1 VVAKRILKSG
11 MCNRKIDRKGGIS
24 DIKISRKSGIL
35 VSDFLQKGGIFRVI
49 ISDFLPLWNS
59 RLALKTAEE

>member
-1 VVAKRILKSG
+1 MVGKRILKSG
-11 MCNRKIDRKGGIS
+11 MCNRKNDRKGGIS
-24 DIKISRKSGIL
+24 DIQISQKSGIL

-59 RLALKTAEE
+59 SLALKTAEE